1 MNPKWILKSW
11 IAILLAALVLAG
23 CASTKTDPC
32 PTSAPCPTAQACPT
46 AQVCPAAA
54 GQATLQQS
62 AWRKTVGSLAN
73 LVITIDSGDK
83 CTLEVK
89 HPLSS
94 DILFYEI
101 VVNDQAYQN
110 YLVGIETLTAGKTL
124 EDLKALPQYMSG
136 EPNWVSIDL
145 ENVVDPMSRTFA
157 KGSVDPVKGPLYIT
171 CAVEDPTSLKII
183 GHLGPVEVPSE

>member
-1 MNPKWILKSW
+1 MTQAFYAVRRINNQGRSWIKPASSSIISIYDWKENDKMNPKWILKSW

-32 PTSAPCPTAQACPT
+32 PTSATCPTAQACPT

-54 GQATLQQS
+54 GQGTLQQS

-89 HPLSS
+89 RPLSS
-94 DILFYEI
+94 DILFYE
-101 VVNDQAYQN
+101 
-110 YLVGIETLTAGKTL
+110 
-124 EDLKALPQYMSG
+124 
-136 EPNWVSIDL
+136 
-145 ENVVDPMSRTFA
+145 
-157 KGSVDPVKGPLYIT
+157 
-171 CAVEDPTSLKII
+171 
-183 GHLGPVEVPSE
+183 